1 MENDQTNSQ
10 DEPVKD
16 VSPAGPVDAGPE
28 SATESAS
35 PQARE
40 AAFDDPESLD
50 EDDRVIV
57 GDDQPPANDDR
68 DPGDDPDVPS
78 QAAPEQHSIESV
90 EADQNDQRGE
100 GV

>member
-1 MENDQTNSQ
+1 MENDQHSSQ

-28 SATESAS
+28 SATEPAS

-50 EDDRVIV
+50 EDDTVIT
-57 GDDQPPANDDR
+57 GDDQPPVSDGQ
-68 DPGDDPDVPS
+68 DPGDDPDVPN
-78 QAAPEQHSIESV
+78 QTAPEQHTIESV